1 MDIGTRRFRGAASH
15 TSKTRGTPR
24 QRVTTITRGAGVARG
39 LGGGRVGP
47 RPLPTPEAAQTPGG
61 VKSPCPEGKI
71 KQRMENRMP
80 LRGYALD
87 GYFFYV

>member
-1 MDIGTRRFRGAASH
+1 MDIGTRRFRGAACH
-15 TSKTRGTPR
+15 ASKTRGTPR
-24 QRVTTITRGAGVARG
+24 QRVTTITRGARVARG
-39 LGGGRVGP
+39 RGAAQAA

-80 LRGYALD
+80 RRGYALD